1 MGSSKAQCGKK
12 RGLSRRQLLTASGGV
27 ISATAIVPGKSLSAD
42 PLAQQA
48 DPAARALPLL
58 NRFPTAVQEYFTAR
72 LRDFDEQRLRRL
84 QAVTTK
90 AQAEAYV
97 REVREKIRTALG
109 PFPEKTPLNPKT
121 MGVVERDAYKIEKVI
136 FESRPGFLVTANL
149 YIPAGRKFPLPGV
162 VGSCGHTDVGKAAE
176 TYQAFSQ
183 GLARQG
189 YVVLTFDPIGQG
201 ERLQYLNPQG
211 KSRVGVGVREH
222 IVAGGQQFLIGEFFG
237 AWRAW
242 DGIRALDYL
251 LTRPEV
257 DPRHVG
263 ITGNSGGGTMTTWLC
278 GLEDRWTMAAPGCF
292 VTSFRRNL
300 ENELPADTEQCPPGV
315 LALGLDHEDFI
326 AAMAPKPVI
335 ILAKEKD
342 FFDVRGSEE
351 AYARLSRLYELLG
364 ARENI
369 ALSIGP
375 TEHGYSQESR
385 EAMYR
390 WFNRV
395 AGVSSAAQEP
405 KLSLEKP
412 EELNC
417 TPDGQLGANSR
428 SVFSFTSDRS
438 RELAKTRRPVEGDE
452 LRKAVRAVLGILSV
466 PIAAPPY
473 RILRPIKERGYPKK
487 FFTTYVLET
496 EPGIQVVVYRLSA
509 ENHLSRPPKEAE
521 GAILYVSHQSA
532 DQELRTEPLVRQLL
546 EEKPNLGFY
555 ACDLR
560 GIGES
565 RPNTC
570 GEDTYFQLYGND
582 YFYAVHS
589 MMLGRSYVGQRTLDL
604 ISTIAWLR
612 GFAGERI
619 VLAAKGWGTI
629 PAIFAALL
637 ADSVK
642 GITLKNA
649 LTSYADIAEA
659 EEYSWPLS
667 TFVDGVL
674 KQFDLPDCYRALA
687 AKGLR
692 QSEPKGA

>member
-1 MGSSKAQCGKK
+1 MRSNK
-12 RGLSRRQLLTASGGV
+12 RGVSRRHMLATGGAL
-27 ISATAIVPGKSLSAD
+27 ISATGLSAAGSGNFA
-42 PLAQQA
+42 PGAQQA
-48 DPAARALPLL
+48 ETEPSTLPML
-58 NRFPTAVQEYFTAR
+58 NRFPTAVQQYFMAR
-72 LRDFDEQRLRRL
+72 LREFDEDRLRRL
-84 QAVTTK
+84 QGIKTK
-90 AQAEAYV
+90 AQAEVYV
-97 REVREKIRTALG
+97 REVREKIKTAFG
-109 PFPEKTPLNPKT
+109 PFPAKTPLNPKVT
-121 MGVVERDAYKIEKVI
+121 GVLERDAYKIEKVI

-149 YIPAGRKFPLPGV
+149 YVPKDRQFPLPGV

-183 GLARQG
+183 GLARLG

-211 KSRVGVGVREH
+211 KSKVGVGVREH
-222 IVAGGQQFLIGEFFG
+222 IVAGGQQLLVGEFFG

-263 ITGNSGGGTMTTWLC
+263 VTGNSGGGTMTTWLC

-300 ENELPADTEQCPPGV
+300 ENELPADTEQCPPRV

-351 AYARLSRLYELLG
+351 AYARLVRLYELLG
-364 ARENI
+364 TRENI
-369 ALSIGP
+369 GLNVGP

-395 AGVSSAAQEP
+395 TGVSSATQEP
-405 KLSLEKP
+405 KLSIEKP

-417 TPDGQLGANSR
+417 TPEGQVGLLKSR
-428 SVFSFTSDRS
+428 TIFSFTSDRS
-438 RELAKTRRPVEGDE
+438 KQLAKTRRAVQGEELKKTVLTVLRMPVP
-452 LRKAVRAVLGILSV
+452 AT
-466 PIAAPPY
+466 AAKY
-473 RILRPIKERGYPKK
+473 RILRPIRERGYPKK

-509 ENHLSRPPKEAE
+509 ESHLSRPPKEPE
-521 GAILYVSHQSA
+521 GVILYVSDQSA
-532 DQELRTEPLVRQLL
+532 DMELRTEPLVRQLL

-555 ACDLR
+555 AVDLR
-560 GIGES
+560 GVGES

-589 MMLGRSYVGQRTLDL
+589 IMLDQPYIGQRTFDL
-604 ISTIAWLR
+604 LSTTEWLKS
-612 GFAGERI
+612 FAADRI

-629 PAIFAALL
+629 PATFAALL
-637 ADSVK
+637 ADSVREVM
-642 GITLKNA
+642 LKNA
-649 LTSYADIAEA
+649 PTSYAAVAES

-667 TFVDGVL
+667 TFVDGIL
-674 KQFDLPDCYRALA
+674 KQLDLPDCYRALA

-692 QSEPKGA
+692 QLEPRGA

>member
-1 MGSSKAQCGKK
+1 MLATGGALISAP
-12 RGLSRRQLLTASGGV
+12 GLSGAGSGYVAFG
-27 ISATAIVPGKSLSAD
+27 
-42 PLAQQA
+42 AQQA
-48 DPAARALPLL
+48 DTAASVVPLL
-58 NRFPTAVQEYFTAR
+58 NRFPTAVQEYFMAR
-72 LRDFDEQRLRRL
+72 LRDFDEQRLRKL
-84 QAVTTK
+84 QGIMTK

-97 REVREKIRTALG
+97 REVRQKLRTAFG
-109 PFPEKTPLNPKT
+109 PFPAKTPLNPKIT
-121 MGVVERDAYKIEKVI
+121 GVLERDTYRIEKII

-176 TYQAFSQ
+176 SYQAFSQ
-183 GLARQG
+183 GLARHG

-201 ERLQYLNPQG
+201 ERLQYLNSEL
-211 KSRVGVGVREH
+211 KSRIGIGVREH
-222 IVAGGQQFLIGEFFG
+222 NVAGNQQFLIGEFFG

-257 DPRHVG
+257 DPRNVG
-263 ITGNSGGGTMTTWLC
+263 ITGNSGGGTMTTWLS
-278 GLEDRWTMAAPGCF
+278 GLDDRWTMAAPGCF

-300 ENELPADTEQCPPGV
+300 ENELPADTEQCPPRV

-364 ARENI
+364 AKENI

-390 WFNRV
+390 WFNRITR
-395 AGVSSAAQEP
+395 VSSETQEP
-405 KLSLEKP
+405 KLTMEKP
-412 EELNC
+412 EDLNC
-417 TPDGQLGANSR
+417 TPEGQVGLLKSR
-428 SVFSFTSDRS
+428 TVFSFTAERS
-438 RELAKTRRPVEGDE
+438 IGLKKVRGGFSAEGLKETLLTVLRMPSPV
-452 LRKAVRAVLGILSV
+452 V
-466 PIAAPPY
+466 APKY

-487 FFTTYVLET
+487 YFTTYVLET

-509 ENHLSRPPKEAE
+509 ESHLSRPPKETE
-521 GAILYVSHQSA
+521 GAVLYVSDLSA
-532 DQELRTEPLVRQLL
+532 DAELRDEPLVKQLL
-546 EEKPNLGFY
+546 KEKPGLGFY

-560 GIGES
+560 GVGES

-570 GEDTYFQLYGND
+570 GEDMYFQLYGND

-589 MMLGRSYVGQRTLDL
+589 IMLDRPYVGQKAFDL
-604 ISTIAWLR
+604 LSTIEWLR
-612 GFAGERI
+612 DFAGDRI
-619 VLAAKGWGTI
+619 VLAAKGRGAI
-629 PAIFAALL
+629 PATFAALL
-637 ADSVK
+637 SDSVK
-642 GITLKNA
+642 EVTLKNA
-649 LTSYADIAEA
+649 LTSYADVAEA
-659 EEYSWPLS
+659 EDYSWPLS
-667 TFVDGVL
+667 TFVDGIL
-674 KQFDLPDCYRALA
+674 KQFDLPDCYRALG

-692 QSEPKGA
+692 QLEPRGAK

>member
-1 MGSSKAQCGKK
+1 MGPKK
-12 RGLSRRQLLTASGGV
+12 RGVSRREMLATGGAV
-27 ISATAIVPGKSLSAD
+27 ISAAGLSTGVTQNVA
-42 PLAQQA
+42 LASEQA
-48 DPAARALPLL
+48 EPAASILPLL
-58 NRFPTAVQEYFTAR
+58 NRFPTTVQEFFMAQ
-72 LRDFDEQRLRRL
+72 LRDFDEQRLKRL
-84 QAVTTK
+84 ESLTTK
-90 AQAEAYV
+90 GQAEAYV
-97 REVREKIRTALG
+97 REARQKIRTAFG
-109 PFPEKTPLNPKT
+109 AFPAKTPLNPRT
-121 MGVVERDAYKIEKVI
+121 NGVLERDAYKIEKLI

-149 YIPAGRKFPLPGV
+149 YLPKGRNFPLPGV
-162 VGSCGHTDVGKAAE
+162 IGSCGHTDEGKAAE
-176 TYQAFSQ
+176 SYQAFSQ

-189 YVVLTFDPIGQG
+189 YVVLLFDPIGQG
-201 ERLQYLNPQG
+201 ERLQYLNPHL
-211 KSRVGVGVREH
+211 KSRIGIGVREH
-222 IVAGGQQFLIGEFFG
+222 IVAGSQQLLIGEFFG

-278 GLEDRWTMAAPGCF
+278 GLDDRWTMAAPGCF

-300 ENELPADTEQCPPGV
+300 ENELPADSEQCPPRV

-364 ARENI
+364 AKQNI
-369 ALSIGP
+369 AISIGP

-385 EAMYR
+385 EAMYG

-395 AGVSSAAQEP
+395 TGVSSAEREP

-417 TPDGQLGANSR
+417 TPEGQVGPLNSR
-428 SVFSFTSDRS
+428 SVFSFTSES
-438 RELAKTRRPVEGDE
+438 SKELARTRQPLQGEG
-452 LRKAVRAVLGILSV
+452 LRKAILSV
-466 PIAAPPY
+466 LKMPARAAAPKY
-473 RILRPIKERGYPKK
+473 RILRPIKERGYPKR
-487 FFTTYVLET
+487 FFTTYALRT
-496 EPGIQVVVYRLSA
+496 EPGIQVIVYRLSA
-509 ENHLSRPPKEAE
+509 ENHLSRPPKETA
-521 GAILYVSHQSA
+521 GAILYVSDQSA
-532 DQELRTEPLVRQLL
+532 DLELRTETLIRQLL
-546 EEKPNLGFY
+546 EEKPRFGFF

-560 GIGES
+560 GVGES
-565 RPNTC
+565 RPNSC

-582 YFYAVHS
+582 YFYAAHS
-589 MMLGRSYVGQRTLDL
+589 TMLDRPYLGQRTFDVL
-604 ISTIAWLR
+604 STIEWLR
-612 GFAGERI
+612 TFAGDRI
-619 VLAAKGWGTI
+619 VLAAKGWGAI
-629 PAIFAALL
+629 PATFAALL
-637 ADSVK
+637 SEAVSE
-642 GITLKNA
+642 ITLKNA

-667 TFVDGVL
+667 SFVDGIL

-687 AKGLR
+687 SKRLR
-692 QSEPKGA
+692 QLEPKGAK